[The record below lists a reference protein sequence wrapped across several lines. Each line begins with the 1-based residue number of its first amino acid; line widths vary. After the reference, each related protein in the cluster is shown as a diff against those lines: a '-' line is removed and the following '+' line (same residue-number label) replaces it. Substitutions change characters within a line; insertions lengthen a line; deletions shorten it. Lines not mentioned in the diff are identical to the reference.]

1 MVNAQ
6 TLVYSAKNMLEC
18 MCKIKQQ
25 LERRFT
31 YMTTNIPKM
40 MTVREIAAT
49 GVLTET
55 AIRRLLREG
64 KLPAI
69 YSGKKA
75 FINFDLMCEM
85 LANLKPAS

>member
-1 MVNAQ
+1 
-6 TLVYSAKNMLEC
+6 
-18 MCKIKQQ
+18 
-25 LERRFT
+25 
-31 YMTTNIPKM
+31 MTTNIPKM

-75 FINFDLMCEM
+75 FINFDLMCEK
-85 LANLKPAS
+85 LEEATKKISETEDLNVIKEVIDENKDIIINRWNEYFNR